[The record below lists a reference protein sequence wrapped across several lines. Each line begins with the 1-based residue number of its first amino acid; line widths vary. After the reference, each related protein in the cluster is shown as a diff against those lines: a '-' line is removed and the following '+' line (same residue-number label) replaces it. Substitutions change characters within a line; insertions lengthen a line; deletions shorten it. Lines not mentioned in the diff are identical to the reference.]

1 MKHLKIR
8 RHILAET
15 MKTIIELLKK
25 RRSVILYLAFGICT
39 TLINWTVYPICYY
52 VLGFSNMGAVCA
64 AWFIA
69 VTFAFVTNKIWV
81 FERKN
86 FLNRRFLKECISFF
100 SCRLVTGTLDLLI
113 MYVAVDV
120 FELNAFAWKILSN
133 GLVVILNYATGKFV
147 VFRKDCI
154 GRDIYQHKEISQ
166 QQNYTNQAEQS
177 SAETASK
184 AV

>member
-25 RRSVILYLAFGICT
+25 RRSVLLYLAFGICT
-39 TLINWTVYPICYY
+39 TLINWSVYPICYY
-52 VLGFSNMGAVCA
+52 VLGFSNMGAVCV
-64 AWFIA
+64 AWFTA
-69 VTFAFVTNKIWV
+69 VSFAFVTNKIWV

-100 SCRLVTGTLDLLI
+100 SCRLATGTLDLLI

-147 VFRKDCI
+147 VFRKDCV
-154 GRDIYQHKEISQ
+154 GRDMNKK
-166 QQNYTNQAEQS
+166 NLMD
-177 SAETASK
+177 SK
-184 AV
+184 